1 MSFFLQYSGDDAM
14 CIDNRRRIEM
24 QEMTLQEVE
33 EVSGGNIGMVT
44 GAIIGYG
51 LAMLICKTLRQ

>member
-1 MSFFLQYSGDDAM
+1 M